1 MHGAF
6 LLLARLRHKPN
17 AAFTTEILTGCGGSR
32 YNQIMVY
39 THTIGECS
47 EAKRTYAAGLVWK
60 GRCIPCMRKR
70 QGLCQKVFHSLPKNA
85 P

>member
-1 MHGAF
+1 
-6 LLLARLRHKPN
+6 
-17 AAFTTEILTGCGGSR
+17 
-32 YNQIMVY
+32 VY
-39 THTIGECS
+39 THRIGECS